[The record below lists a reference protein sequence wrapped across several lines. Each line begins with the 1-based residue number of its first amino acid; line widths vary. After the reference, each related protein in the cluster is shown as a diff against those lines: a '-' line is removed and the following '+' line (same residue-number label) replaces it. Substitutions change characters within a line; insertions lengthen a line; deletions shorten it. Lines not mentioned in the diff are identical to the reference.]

1 MNEIKSSGTYRIY
14 IADSPEG
21 EFIYVWQMYNLSQV
35 ISVYFRDT
43 SGAVILAD
51 HIDIPY
57 VPTEKDVYQIIQ
69 DAEVFVL

>member
-1 MNEIKSSGTYRIY
+1 MNEIISASTYRIY
-14 IADSPEG
+14 VVDNQEC
-21 EFIYVWQMYNLSQV
+21 ELIYMWELHTQV

-43 SGAVILAD
+43 LDAIVLAD

-69 DAEVFVL
+69 NADVFVL